1 MKKIYAFL
9 MLLVMTAMCVTASA
23 KTFTITV
30 DDRNHI
36 GYAMLT
42 SDYNH
47 LTFTTDNKV
56 EFEAETTDYLVISAA
71 SGYQLAS
78 VVDGENNSLAYN
90 TPSETVQV
98 ELAALGDGNEIKV
111 TTSEK
116 EMKVFTFT
124 GDERL
129 TVSMYTWE
137 TGDVQYPA
145 ENGVFTVPM
154 PDNGYNPVTISSD
167 IENLAIRKV
176 VADNGHEHLPN
187 YGTVSIYSSEYSE
200 STHFTIETY
209 NPDEA
214 RTASMTVKV
223 NGSADNVV
231 LSRSDNTVVT
241 LNSNGE
247 TIVKFDPENETEFTI
262 RSDNYNKPIYQ
273 VKQNDERVDASYGTY
288 YITVNDGD
296 VLEITPDFPD
306 VDVPVTFIFTN
317 EGTQDVISYITVDN
331 ENIENWKEEDFSVK
345 MGSQLYVRLN
355 SDDYDITEWK
365 VNDVTQSSYSYS
377 YSSTITSEEPL
388 VFVITAT
395 KKASKNITVH
405 CDEYENVVVY
415 GFNQYYSQIAS
426 YELIGKDT
434 QIEVSAAASYVQ
446 IKAVEDWI
454 ISYIEDANG
463 TVYDANSYILA
474 SEGLELFVGA
484 KAIERDRN
492 LIVYVGGEET
502 DWTYRGIT
510 LSSDNYD
517 IRKEYSSYDETLPLG
532 YTNIPFG
539 DFDCPIQVSGYVGP
553 YYDNPIIY
561 LNNEQ
566 CVFNTSSWRYEG
578 LDGELQDGDVL
589 KMFPAEPA
597 TYDVTYSI
605 EAEVDVEVVHDH
617 SHAIAVD
624 AAVVHNVLEGT
635 EVWIKAV
642 DEIVVTVN
650 GEDITANEE
659 GVYTFAINEDAT
671 VKVISNIANGI
682 LDLNAKVA
690 GNADIYNL
698 QGIRVG
704 RVSDASRLPA
714 GVYIINGQKVRF

>member
-42 SDYNH
+42 SDYKH

-129 TVSMYTWE
+129 TVSISTWE

-154 PDNGYNPVTISSD
+154 PDNGYNPVTISSE

-187 YGTVSIYSSEYSE
+187 SGTVSIYSYEYSE

-247 TIVKFDPENETEFTI
+247 TIVKFDPENETLFTI

-288 YITVNDGD
+288 YVTVNDGD

-306 VDVPVTFIFTN
+306 VDVPVTFTFTN
-317 EGTQDVISYITVDN
+317 KGTEDVVSYIMVDN
-331 ENIENWKEEDFSVK
+331 QNKENWKEENLSVK
-345 MGSQLYVRLN
+345 LGSSISVKLN
-355 SDDYDITEWK
+355 YEDYDIASFV
-365 VNDVTQSSYSYS
+365 VNGVSQYGFSYEE
-377 YSSTITSEEPL
+377 IVTSEDGLE
-388 VFVITAT
+388 FVVTAS
-395 KKASKNITVH
+395 KKAPKYVTIN
-405 CDEYENVVVY
+405 CDNYENIIVY
-415 GFNQYYSQIAS
+415 KGSYMDET
-426 YELIGKDT
+426 YELTGPTTEIVVEPSVSLI
-434 QIEVSAAASYVQ
+434 QISPIQ
-446 IKAVEDWI
+446 DWV
-454 ISYIEDANG
+454 ISFIEDNTGNTYNAG
-463 TVYDANSYILA
+463 ESIYVSDGMELA
-474 SEGLELFVGA
+474 VGV
-484 KAIERDRN
+484 KKLERDRN
-492 LIVYVGGEET
+492 LIVYIGGEDA

-510 LSSDNYD
+510 LSSTNYD
-517 IRKEYSSYDETLPLG
+517 IRKEYYYNAYTGENTLPLG
-532 YTNIPFG
+532 YTTIAFA
-539 DFDCPIQVSGYVGP
+539 DFDCPISVNGATVDYSR
-553 YYDNPIIY
+553 PIVY
-561 LNNEQ
+561 LNGQLCEEGYYG
-566 CVFNTSSWRYEG
+566 YEG

-597 TYDVTYSI
+597 TYAVTYSI